1 MLDEIEE
8 KLTRIWLEL
17 IGLERVGREDDFF
30 DLCGNSLV
38 AMRLFERMEETFCRP
53 INIEDLV
60 HYPTI
65 ASMSA
70 YLAWPGSGEAP
81 GNPSIRVRR

>member
-17 IGLERVGREDDFF
+17 IGLEQVGREDDFF

-65 ASMSA
+65 AAMSA
-70 YLAWPGSGEAP
+70 HLTRLASGETP
-81 GNPSIRVRR
+81 GNPSIRARR